1 MLLQSHEGFLRLLP
15 ALPRIWDRGSLVA
28 RGNFFASCWWERG
41 ILPEKERTAGSF
53 CRRGWR
59 QLGPQVNGKRR
70 SSGFRRRSE
79 RGTNLFGGGRLL
91 ICGKF
96 VGKGRQLPDR
106 AVLWYNVAYTEQ
118 GFRREAGSS
127 WQVDAWED

>member
-1 MLLQSHEGFLRLLP
+1 M
-15 ALPRIWDRGSLVA
+15 
-28 RGNFFASCWWERG
+28 
-41 ILPEKERTAGSF
+41 EKEDLPVFDEGRKEVRI
-53 CRRGWR
+53 C
-59 QLGPQVNGKRR
+59 
-70 SSGFRRRSE
+70 SE
-79 RGTNLFGGGRLL
+79 GGRLL

>member
-41 ILPEKERTAGSF
+41 ILPEKEKTAGSF

-79 RGTNLFGGGRLL
+79 RGTNLFGRGAATDLRKIRWEGAAIAGPGGLM
-91 ICGKF
+91 
-96 VGKGRQLPDR
+96 V
-106 AVLWYNVAYTEQ
+106 
-118 GFRREAGSS
+118 
-127 WQVDAWED
+127 